1 MQCSRLHLQAP
12 VTAAFD
18 YMRIRVGDIPIA
30 QAFAPAIEKLFDI
43 LERASAVEA
52 NKQKKIREAADALAK
67 EKKQKQKKKGAAGA
81 EPLSS
86 ATPAAATGEAMDID
100 QGRSV
105 WSASES
111 ENGWGS
117 NDDEWMDRFW
127 RGKHSRSRSHSRS
140 KSASGRRSSP
150 SIRTKSGDAV

>member
-1 MQCSRLHLQAP
+1 
-12 VTAAFD
+12 
-18 YMRIRVGDIPIA
+18 MRIRVGDIPIA

-67 EKKQKQKKKGAAGA
+67 EKKQKQKKKGAA
-81 EPLSS
+81 EPEPAPS
-86 ATPAAATGEAMDID
+86 ATPAAGEAMDID

-111 ENGWGS
+111 ESGWGS

-127 RGKHSRSRSHSRS
+127 RGKHSRSRSHSSS
-140 KSASGRRSSP
+140 KGRGRRRSSP

>member
-1 MQCSRLHLQAP
+1 
-12 VTAAFD
+12 
-18 YMRIRVGDIPIA
+18 MRIRVGDIPIA

-67 EKKQKQKKKGAAGA
+67 EKKQKQKKKGAA
-81 EPLSS
+81 EPEPAPS
-86 ATPAAATGEAMDID
+86 ATPAAGEAMDID

-111 ENGWGS
+111 ESGWGS

-140 KSASGRRSSP
+140 KGRGGRHSSP